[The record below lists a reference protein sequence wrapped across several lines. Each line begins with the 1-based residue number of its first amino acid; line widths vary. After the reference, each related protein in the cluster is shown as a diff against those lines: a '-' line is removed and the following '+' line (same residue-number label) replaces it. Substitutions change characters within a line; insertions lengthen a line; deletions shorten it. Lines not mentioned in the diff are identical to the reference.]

1 MQNIE
6 RINIDMRLAFPVA
19 IATDSDALVLKSL
32 DAKITRLP
40 VPRSPFS
47 KFSPVKLE
55 SLDQQLHM
63 SVPAVCC

>member
-19 IATDSDALVLKSL
+19 IATDSDTLVLKSL
-32 DAKITRLP
+32 DAKITRLL

-55 SLDQQLHM
+55 S
-63 SVPAVCC
+63 